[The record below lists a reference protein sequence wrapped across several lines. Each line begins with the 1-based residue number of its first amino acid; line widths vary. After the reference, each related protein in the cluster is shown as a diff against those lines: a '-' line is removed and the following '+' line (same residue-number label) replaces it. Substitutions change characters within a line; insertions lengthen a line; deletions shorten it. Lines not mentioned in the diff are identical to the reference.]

1 MCLEYVVSCWMNL
14 RIEMHNNFIFL
25 IDVRS
30 ISETW
35 IQMRNIIWGH
45 PVVITTNIAMQN
57 HPWCVCV
64 YRYRL
69 VYLRLFA
76 VIMLAQKK
84 EQWISSIT
92 SYNIKRNQL
101 VFPRISFGNGH
112 FPIDSASSFSAMS
125 HCPWFDSQSPESVSS
140 EKDPDSHI

>member
-1 MCLEYVVSCWMNL
+1 
-14 RIEMHNNFIFL
+14 
-25 IDVRS
+25 
-30 ISETW
+30 
-35 IQMRNIIWGH
+35 
-45 PVVITTNIAMQN
+45 MQN

-64 YRYRL
+64 CAYRYSL

-84 EQWISSIT
+84 EQWII

-101 VFPRISFGNGH
+101 VFPPISFGNGH

-125 HCPWFDSQSPESVSS
+125 QCPWFDSQSPESVSS
-140 EKDPDSHI
+140 EQKSSFPHLDYSSFPVDVPFYCNYGIIQTK